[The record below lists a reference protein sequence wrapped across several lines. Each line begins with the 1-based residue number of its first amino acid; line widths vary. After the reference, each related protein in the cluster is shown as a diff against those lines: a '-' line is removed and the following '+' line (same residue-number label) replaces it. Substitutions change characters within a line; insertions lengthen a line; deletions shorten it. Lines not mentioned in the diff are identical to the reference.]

1 MFCKSSGCQSV
12 ERITAKSHNGGLL
25 TMVLIGG
32 MTWAIPLVGCSGPLV
47 GVTIVDEKTA
57 LENQV
62 LGTYQELNQEVLLVA
77 SVRYIDP
84 SGKLV
89 PQPPIPPSKEAAIRA
104 MQRSAFNRDDID
116 RLKAEGILG
125 ENLEGELTILH
136 PENIPAD
143 RHAFVKNL
151 VEEENADRA
160 MLMQRVLATNETFTP
175 QDLPKIRRT
184 FAALNRDRARSGDW
198 IQREDGQWV
207 RKP

>member
-1 MFCKSSGCQSV
+1 MGGTAMNDRSARNTVLRKRSRLWAVLFPCTIALAGC
-12 ERITAKSHNGGLL
+12 G
-25 TMVLIGG
+25 
-32 MTWAIPLVGCSGPLV
+32 GPLV

-84 SGKLV
+84 EGRLV
-89 PQPPIPPSKEAAIRA
+89 PQPPVPPSKEAAIRA
-104 MQRSAFNRDDID
+104 MQRSAFNKDDID
-116 RLKAEGILG
+116 RLKAEGLLG
-125 ENLEGELTILH
+125 ENREGGLTILA
-136 PENIPAD
+136 PEKVPAD
-143 RHAFVKNL
+143 RQAFVKNL

-160 MLMQRVLATNETFTP
+160 TLMQRVLATNETFTP

-198 IQREDGQWV
+198 IQREDGQWT

>member
-1 MFCKSSGCQSV
+1 MFRKSIGYQSPETTTPLSRNHGLWVAIATCGIALAGC
-12 ERITAKSHNGGLL
+12 G
-25 TMVLIGG
+25 
-32 MTWAIPLVGCSGPLV
+32 GPLV

-89 PQPPIPPSKEAAIRA
+89 PQPPVPPSKEAAIRA

-116 RLKAEGILG
+116 RLKAEEILG
-125 ENLEGELTILH
+125 ENLEGRLSILSL
-136 PENIPAD
+136 EKVSAD
-143 RHAFVKNL
+143 RQAFVKNL
-151 VEEENADRA
+151 VEEENADRET
-160 MLMQRVLATNETFTP
+160 LMQRVLTTNETFTP

>member
-1 MFCKSSGCQSV
+1 MAGTAMNDRSRRDLSLRQRGRLWAMLLPCTITLAGC
-12 ERITAKSHNGGLL
+12 T
-25 TMVLIGG
+25 
-32 MTWAIPLVGCSGPLV
+32 GPLV

-62 LGTYQELNQEVLLVA
+62 LGTYQELNQDVLLVA

-84 SGKLV
+84 EGRLV
-89 PQPPIPPSKEAAIRA
+89 PQPPMPPGKEAAIRA
-104 MQRSAFNRDDID
+104 MQRSAFNKDDID

-125 ENLEGELTILH
+125 ENLEGGLTILH

-151 VEEENADRA
+151 VEEENADRET
-160 MLMQRVLATNETFTP
+160 LVQRVLATNETFTP

-184 FAALNRDRARSGDW
+184 FAALNRDRARSGEW
-198 IQREDGQWV
+198 IQREDGRWV

>member
-1 MFCKSSGCQSV
+1 MATMRTVRS
-12 ERITAKSHNGGLL
+12 GGLL
-25 TMVLIGG
+25 TSVLLGWI
-32 MTWAIPLVGCSGPLV
+32 TAAGCGGPLV

-62 LGTYQELNQEVLLVA
+62 LGSYQELTQEVLLVA

-84 SGKLV
+84 EGRLV
-89 PQPPIPPSKEAAIRA
+89 PRPPVPPGKEAAIRA
-104 MQRSAFNRDDID
+104 MQRSAFNKDDID

-125 ENLEGELTILH
+125 ENLEGGLTILA
-136 PENIPAD
+136 PEKIAAD
-143 RHAFVKNL
+143 RQAFVNNL
-151 VEEENADRA
+151 VEEENADREV
-160 MLMQRVLATNETFTP
+160 LMQRILATNETFTP
-175 QDLPKIRRT
+175 QDLPKVRRT

>member
-1 MFCKSSGCQSV
+1 M
-12 ERITAKSHNGGLL
+12 AKGRNHGLRTILL
-25 TMVLIGG
+25 TSGVTCGIAL
-32 MTWAIPLVGCSGPLV
+32 ASCSGPLV

-77 SVRYIDP
+77 SVRYINP
-84 SGKLV
+84 AGRLV
-89 PQPPIPPSKEAAIRA
+89 PQPPMPPGKEAAIRA
-104 MQRSAFNRDDID
+104 MQRSAFNKDDID

-125 ENLEGELTILH
+125 ENLEGGLTILQ

-143 RHAFVKNL
+143 RRAFVKNL
-151 VEEENADRA
+151 VEEENADRET
-160 MLMQRVLATNETFTP
+160 LVQRVLATNETFTP